1 MSEELTEPNCEF
13 DPSAAWAVRMPGLR
27 ELQNIARVE
36 FNVPLN
42 PGTKFRCY
50 AEEWEVVKDKRTR
63 YSKEVREKSMAK
75 YIGMYLIDE
84 DDEEHPKRVIKRMAW
99 HKDRRATAA
108 GWTVDTVDA
117 DSHDNWAAYHVLKA
131 HGQKLVEGDLF
142 ADIQRATDLGMNKH
156 RTVVSEEDEKKSEE
170 EKKKREEEEGEEG
183 EGEEYE

>member
-1 MSEELTEPNCEF
+1 MEF

-42 PGTKFRCY
+42 PGTEFRCY
-50 AEEWEVVKDKRTR
+50 AEGWEVVKDKRTR

-75 YIGMYLIDE
+75 YIGMYLLDE
-84 DDEEHPKRVIKRMAW
+84 DDEEHEKRVIKRMVW

-131 HGQKLVEGDLF
+131 DGQVLVSGDLF
-142 ADIQRATDLGMNKH
+142 ADIKRATDSGLNRH
-156 RTVVSEEDEKKSEE
+156 RTIIYESEE
-170 EKKKREEEEGEEG
+170 EQDGV
-183 EGEEYE
+183 

>member
-1 MSEELTEPNCEF
+1 MEF

-42 PGTKFRCY
+42 PGTEFRCY
-50 AEEWEVVKDKRTR
+50 AEWWEVVKDKRTR

-75 YIGMYLIDE
+75 YIGMYLLDE
-84 DDEEHPKRVIKRMAW
+84 DDEEHEKRVIKRMVW

-131 HGQKLVEGDLF
+131 DGQELVSGDLF
-142 ADIQRATDLGMNKH
+142 ADIKRATDSGLNRH
-156 RTVVSEEDEKKSEE
+156 RTIIYESEE
-170 EKKKREEEEGEEG
+170 EGG
-183 EGEEYE
+183 GI